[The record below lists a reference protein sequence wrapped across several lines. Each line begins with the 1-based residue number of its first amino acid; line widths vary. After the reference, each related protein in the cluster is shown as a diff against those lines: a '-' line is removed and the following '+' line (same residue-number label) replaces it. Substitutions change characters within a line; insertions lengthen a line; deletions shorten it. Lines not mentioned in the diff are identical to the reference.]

1 MKKSAAH
8 IVSYT
13 VQKKRVSVQLLV
25 DQPADEELLQ
35 MLRTEKGR
43 DGRISLSDLHLVGQ
57 IYSYRVVSGNKV
69 HVLLHALRTRF
80 VVKRLYELMRGEVDF
95 TVNTAMEGKLAY
107 FLMTA
112 AKRTGKAESDLLY
125 EITTFTKHGK
135 TIKGKYRVEELSPQ
149 AQEVALDK
157 IRQFLKD
164 APNSAPKAAGTGGE

>member
-1 MKKSAAH
+1 MKKAAAH

-13 VQKKRVSVQLLV
+13 VLRKKVSVQILI

-35 MLRTEKGR
+35 MLRNEKGR
-43 DGRISLSDLHLVGQ
+43 DGRISLSDLNLVGQ
-57 IYSYRVVSGNKV
+57 IYSYRIVNSKKV

-80 VVKRLYELMRGEVDF
+80 VVKRLYDLMRGEVDF
-95 TVNTAMEGKLAY
+95 AVNTEMEGKLAY

-125 EITTFTKHGK
+125 EITTFTKLGK
-135 TIKGKYRVEELSPQ
+135 TIKGKHRVEELSPQ

-157 IRQFLKD
+157 IRQLLKD
-164 APNSAPKAAGTGGE
+164 APNSAPAAAGKGEE